1 MIWPYKCKNHKKGV
15 TLNKDMLYIQI
26 FFKIIFFRQ
35 ESNQAMPWLADLVE
49 SNEGSFNVLPVQ
61 CLCEF
66 LLDST
71 NNLMESDEESSKD
84 QKTKKRKQVRNIF
97 TIFLKIT
104 I

>member
-1 MIWPYKCKNHKKGV
+1 MVAVQSII
-15 TLNKDMLYIQI
+15 LY
-26 FFKIIFFRQ
+26 FKIIFRQ

-97 TIFLKIT
+97 TFFLKKNNNLKNKKIKKKNRQKHT
-104 I
+104 

>member
-1 MIWPYKCKNHKKGV
+1 
-15 TLNKDMLYIQI
+15 MLYIQI

-84 QKTKKRKQVRNIF
+84 QKTKKRKQVRKCVF
-97 TIFLKIT
+97 YEFFLKIT
-104 I
+104 IFTIFS

>member
-1 MIWPYKCKNHKKGV
+1 
-15 TLNKDMLYIQI
+15 
-26 FFKIIFFRQ
+26 
-35 ESNQAMPWLADLVE
+35 MPWLADLVE

-84 QKTKKRKQVRNIF
+84 QKTKKRKQVKTNFNNKMCVFSRYF
-97 TIFLKIT
+97 FLKLRFLKRFVKT
-104 I
+104 HK

>member
-1 MIWPYKCKNHKKGV
+1 MVAVKSIILCFKK
-15 TLNKDMLYIQI
+15 Y
-26 FFKIIFFRQ
+26 FRQ
-35 ESNQAMPWLADLVE
+35 ETNQAMPWLADLVE

>member
-1 MIWPYKCKNHKKGV
+1 MAESSKSELHYEIVK
-15 TLNKDMLYIQI
+15 LNCEQWLLYNTYII
-26 FFKIIFFRQ
+26 IYFKIIFRQ

-84 QKTKKRKQVRNIF
+84 QKTKKRKQVRRG
-97 TIFLKIT
+97 
-104 I
+104 

>member
-1 MIWPYKCKNHKKGV
+1 MVAVQSII
-15 TLNKDMLYIQI
+15 LY
-26 FFKIIFFRQ
+26 FKIIFRQ

-71 NNLMESDEESSKD
+71 NNLMESDEEGSKD
-84 QKTKKRKQVRNIF
+84 QKTKKRKQVRNDEISKLSRTSGWQRWVLF
-97 TIFLKIT
+97 TKRCLG
-104 I
+104 